1 MAREYTPLPFE
12 FLEEL
17 DCLDDAEYGRLVRA
31 MQRYSIDGTE
41 AELTG
46 SERLFWKRCKN
57 TVDRYRSS
65 YEKRYASNAENG
77 AKGGRPKKPSGFSE
91 TEENPKNPTGFFET
105 QKSQTKTK
113 TKTKT
118 ESKTDIPPKPPE
130 GFDLFWQ
137 SYPKK
142 VGKEAARKAFCK
154 VNVPVE
160 SLLTAIERQKCGRQ
174 WQEDGGK
181 YIPNPATWLNQGR
194 WEDEVPVE
202 AAGDGGRR
210 ALDADEQAAIRRM
223 FGGRRGQNVASGE
236 LGEAELEA
244 IQRVLAQ
251 EEPKTQKGN
260 AT

>member
-12 FLEEL
+12 FLDEL
-17 DCLDDAEYGRLVRA
+17 DCLTDEEYGRLVRA

-41 AELTG
+41 TELAG

-77 AKGGRPKKPSGFSE
+77 AKGGRPKNPS
-91 TEENPKNPTGFFET
+91 GFFET
-105 QKSQTKTK
+105 PKSQTKTE
-113 TKTKT
+113 TKT
-118 ESKTDIPPKPPE
+118 ETKTDIPPKPPE

-142 VGKEAARKAFCK
+142 VGKEAARKAFCR

-194 WEDEVPVE
+194 WEDEVPTVS
-202 AAGDGGRR
+202 
-210 ALDADEQAAIRRM
+210 
-223 FGGRRGQNVASGE
+223 GQKSAK
-236 LGEAELEA
+236 
-244 IQRVLAQ
+244 AQ
-251 EEPKTQKGN
+251 ELDEFYEMAADWARNRGGSP
-260 AT
+260 